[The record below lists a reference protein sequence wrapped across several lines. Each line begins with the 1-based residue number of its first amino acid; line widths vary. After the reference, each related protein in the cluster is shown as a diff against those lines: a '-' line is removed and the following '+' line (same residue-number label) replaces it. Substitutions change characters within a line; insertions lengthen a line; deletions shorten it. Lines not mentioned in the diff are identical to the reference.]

1 MADYLPPR
9 ELWPTRVYKLPE
21 FATYPERFNP
31 TEELLDKGVARGW
44 GERTALLFEDQRI
57 TYAQLSAQANKLG
70 NALRELG
77 IGEGDRIL
85 LRTPTIPPAVVAH
98 FAIPKLGAVCTPI
111 SPLFSRAEIAHV
123 ANDSEAVA
131 IIVSAALLGEVAA
144 VRDRL
149 QTITPIICFGVAAAA
164 VQGKGF

>member
-44 GERTALLFEDQRI
+44 GERAALLFEDQRI
-57 TYAQLSAQANKLG
+57 TYAQLSAQANKFG

-77 IGEGDRIL
+77 INEGDRVL
-85 LRTPTIPPAVVAH
+85 LHEKKNPLTIINN
-98 FAIPKLGAVCTPI
+98 F
-111 SPLFSRAEIAHV
+111 
-123 ANDSEAVA
+123 
-131 IIVSAALLGEVAA
+131 
-144 VRDRL
+144 
-149 QTITPIICFGVAAAA
+149 
-164 VQGKGF
+164 